1 MSKKKTAVLL
11 YDDFSNYEFSV
22 MLSIFLQADKP
33 YTTFS
38 LTKDPVRSEEG
49 LKIVCDALVED
60 LNIEEFDSLVLT
72 GCMDLEPIINEER
85 IYSFLKQF
93 DLPRIKI
100 ASISSTPFLLARA
113 GLLKN
118 KRYLAGMLK
127 EELLKHGHTTIE
139 ELEGMVDIA
148 EYRESYEEIGHFIKD
163 GNILTSVG
171 AFFREWAIEFG
182 KMLELDFESGW
193 YGDFKK
199 D

>member
-1 MSKKKTAVLL
+1 MEKMKTAVLL

-22 MLSIFLQADKP
+22 MLSIFYQAGKP
-33 YTTFS
+33 YTTFG
-38 LTKDPVRSEEG
+38 LTKEPVRSEEG
-49 LKIVCDALVED
+49 LKVICDALVED

-127 EELLKHGHTTIE
+127 EELLKHGHTME
-139 ELEGMVDIA
+139 ELEGMVDIE
-148 EYRESYEEIGHFIKD
+148 EYRESYEEIGNFIKD
-163 GNILTSVG
+163 GNIITSVG
-171 AFFREWAIEFG
+171 SFFREWAIEFG
-182 KMLELDFESGW
+182 KMLELDFEPEW
-193 YGDFKK
+193 YGDFKE